1 MTFNFCTW
9 LPGYHVFWYLIIT
22 LGCRCPDYL
31 LPRMNLFYL
40 SSIYLFTTFINYHSV
55 EEVVAHR
62 LHQGEDAEARGDV
75 SHQGAGS
82 LQGLCLLWL
91 DFTQERLQE
100 GVTSLNLVC

>member
-1 MTFNFCTW
+1 MKAW
-9 LPGYHVFWYLIIT
+9 GW
-22 LGCRCPDYL
+22 D
-31 LPRMNLFYL
+31 
-40 SSIYLFTTFINYHSV
+40 IYRSA

-91 DFTQERLQE
+91 DFTQECL
-100 GVTSLNLVC
+100 

>member
-1 MTFNFCTW
+1 MQV
-9 LPGYHVFWYLIIT
+9 PG
-22 LGCRCPDYL
+22 
-31 LPRMNLFYL
+31 L
-40 SSIYLFTTFINYHSV
+40 SSSTDEPIFILNNFHICIFELFISYHSV

-62 LHQGEDAEARGDV
+62 LHQGEDAEARGNV

>member
-1 MTFNFCTW
+1 MVYHNHQW
-9 LPGYHVFWYLIIT
+9 LRAPG
-22 LGCRCPDYL
+22 
-31 LPRMNLFYL
+31 L
-40 SSIYLFTTFINYHSV
+40 SSSTDEPILVVKYLYLFTTFINYHSV
-55 EEVVAHR
+55 EDVVAQYF
-62 LHQGEDAEARGDV
+62 HQGEDAEARGDV

>member
-1 MTFNFCTW
+1 MTYRNA
-9 LPGYHVFWYLIIT
+9 
-22 LGCRCPDYL
+22 
-31 LPRMNLFYL
+31 
-40 SSIYLFTTFINYHSV
+40 
-55 EEVVAHR
+55 EKVVAHR

-100 GVTSLNLVC
+100 GVTSLNLVCCNE

>member
-1 MTFNFCTW
+1 
-9 LPGYHVFWYLIIT
+9 
-22 LGCRCPDYL
+22 
-31 LPRMNLFYL
+31 MNLF
-40 SSIYLFTTFINYHSV
+40 SISIIFNFVFELFKIKTYRRV

-100 GVTSLNLVC
+100 EVTSLNLVCCNE

>member
-1 MTFNFCTW
+1 MT
-9 LPGYHVFWYLIIT
+9 Y
-22 LGCRCPDYL
+22 R
-31 LPRMNLFYL
+31 
-40 SSIYLFTTFINYHSV
+40 SA

-62 LHQGEDAEARGDV
+62 LHQGEDEEARCDV